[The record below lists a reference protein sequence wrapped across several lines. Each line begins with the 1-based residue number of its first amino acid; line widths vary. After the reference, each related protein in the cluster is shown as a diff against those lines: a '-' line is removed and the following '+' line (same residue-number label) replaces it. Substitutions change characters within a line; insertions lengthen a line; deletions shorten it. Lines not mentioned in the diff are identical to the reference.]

1 MNPSKLP
8 RTVSHSLCIQRG
20 ETCLTAMLVM
30 AFEDGPGSFTELAA
44 EFLGPLE
51 TAYFSTLRSER
62 RQKSYLLGRY
72 AAKLALREPLSEP
85 NPKGVEILKGVFEQ
99 PIVHSGG
106 KGGWGVTISHSE
118 SLAVCLAFPAGHPF
132 GVDVERIDQ
141 ARQETIRSQLSPQEI
156 AWVDSAPTDGQ
167 RVATALWASKEA
179 LSKVLTTGLMTPLHI
194 YNLSEFSRID
204 SGIWE
209 GWFQNFGQYKVR
221 VWAGASYVLS
231 IAMPKRSVFEPPA
244 NFCALL

>member
-1 MNPSKLP
+1 MPSESRVMNPSKLP

-62 RQKSYLLGRY
+62 RRNSYLLGRY
-72 AAKLALREPLSEP
+72 AAKLALREPLSER

-106 KGGWGVTISHSE
+106 KGGWGVTISHSD

-132 GVDVERIDQ
+132 GVDVERFDQ
-141 ARQETIRSQLSPQEI
+141 ARQETIRSQLP
-156 AWVDSAPTDGQ
+156 
-167 RVATALWASKEA
+167 
-179 LSKVLTTGLMTPLHI
+179 
-194 YNLSEFSRID
+194 
-204 SGIWE
+204 
-209 GWFQNFGQYKVR
+209 
-221 VWAGASYVLS
+221 
-231 IAMPKRSVFEPPA
+231 PPA
-244 NFCALL
+244 LPWVETPPPNRHR